1 MPTFLAFF
9 LLVLTAA
16 EVLLVTASIVID
28 GRLFGEVIEEEDER
42 RADDLMRQSKV
53 RVRSRNLEVE
63 FCCCCWMLRIDDCC
77 PPVVFVVG
85 GGEFDDDG
93 DDEGDDDVGESIA
106 VVVDFL

>member
-1 MPTFLAFF
+1 MF
-9 LLVLTAA
+9 VLTAA
-16 EVLLVTASIVID
+16 EVLLAIASIVID

-63 FCCCCWMLRIDDCC
+63 FCCCCWMLRIDGCC
-77 PPVVFVVG
+77 APVVFIVV

-93 DDEGDDDVGESIA
+93 DDEGVDDVGESIVVVA
-106 VVVDFL
+106 VVL